1 MSKAYNRRNFLGL
14 IGISPLIARVADVNN
29 TLVAEQT
36 PRPVPDAVKNTIA
49 DILETKTISI
59 EPGRFPA
66 GCGGIDKN
74 GHPVQT
80 NNGIEPNRY
89 LGWPTVVL
97 TKDNELLVAYSGDRD
112 SHVCPFGKTQLLRSL
127 DNGKTWSAP
136 TTITNSPLDDRD
148 AGIIQT
154 KKGTLVVSWF
164 TSLAFEN
171 PAWKGAYNKYAR
183 IGEKISG
190 ETKKEWLGNWTKR
203 SLDGGKTWQVPSR
216 TAGTAPHGPVNLKSG
231 DLLYAGTGKYKSM
244 GPVLIEKSTDDGRTW
259 KVIGSI
265 PLPENAKSIS
275 EPHVIEC
282 SSGKLLAMIRN
293 ESKAFH
299 SGHLLQSESH
309 DGGKTWTLAKE
320 TGIWGYPPH
329 LTRLKNNVLLLTYGH
344 RKPSYSQRAC
354 LSYDE
359 GKTWDI
365 ENEVI
370 LTGSPNGDMGYPSTV
385 QLMDGSLLT
394 VYYQSPGNGQPTNI
408 LSTHWRLK
416 G

>member
-14 IGISPLIARVADVNN
+14 IGLSPLVAHVTDLNN
-29 TLVAEQT
+29 VVVKKPAS
-36 PRPVPDAVKNTIA
+36 RPVPDTVENKIA
-49 DILETKTISI
+49 EILETKTICI

-66 GCGGIDKN
+66 GCSGIDKN
-74 GHPVQT
+74 GHAVQT

-97 TKDNELLVAYSGDRD
+97 TKNNELLAVYSGDRD
-112 SHVCPFGKTQLLRSL
+112 SHVCPFGKTQLLRSP
-127 DNGKTWSAP
+127 DNGKTWSDP
-136 TTITNSPLDDRD
+136 VTITNSPLDDRD

-171 PAWKGAYNKYAR
+171 PTWKGAYNKYAR
-183 IGEKISG
+183 IGEKISK

-203 SLDGGKTWQVPSR
+203 SLDGGRTWQAPSR
-216 TAGTAPHGPVNLKSG
+216 TVGTAPHGPVNLKNG
-231 DLLYAGTGKYKSM
+231 DLLYAGTGKYRSM
-244 GPVLIEKSTDDGRTW
+244 GPVLIERSTDDGKTW

-265 PLPENAKSIS
+265 AMPGPAKSIS
-275 EPHVIEC
+275 EPHVIELP
-282 SSGKLLAMIRN
+282 SGKLLAMIRN
-293 ESKAFH
+293 ESKEFH
-299 SGHLLQSESH
+299 SGYLLQSESH
-309 DGGKTWTLAKE
+309 DGGKTWTTAKE
-320 TGIWGYPPH
+320 TAIWGYPPH
-329 LTRLKNNVLLLTYGH
+329 LTLLKNNVLLLTYGH
-344 RKPSYSQRAC
+344 RKPPYSQRAC

-359 GKTWDI
+359 GRTWDI
-365 ENEVI
+365 QNEII
-370 LTGSPNGDMGYPSTV
+370 LTHSPNGDMGYPATV
-385 QLMDGSLLT
+385 QLRDGSLLT